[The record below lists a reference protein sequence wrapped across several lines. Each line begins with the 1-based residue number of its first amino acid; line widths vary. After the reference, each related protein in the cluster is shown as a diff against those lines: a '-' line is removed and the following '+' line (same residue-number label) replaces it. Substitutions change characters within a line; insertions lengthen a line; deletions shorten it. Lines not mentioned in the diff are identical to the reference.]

1 MPSPDGDSVLVTVAE
16 LQEHST
22 ELRTEIVEEI
32 EQKIS
37 AQCKQVTDSI
47 SSELSKL
54 SALLLPTGPALTE
67 SCSSEPFGTQIPLP
81 ETSLSNPLFTGSGA
95 TPPVGKAA
103 HPPEVK
109 HTASQTIDTLSR
121 EASDDDSDCEANDW
135 FRSHS
140 EFPELRLFAPF
151 IEPGIQPP
159 PDNAPIR
166 PHIYQLI
173 ADPTLEAINR
183 KNHKAA
189 ASEYKFL
196 VCYGFYLPT
205 SVVALKATIAAGVRP
220 PSAETRLQ
228 KLLRAFQGIEE
239 HIRAR
244 LAHIRAARSDDAGGS
259 KTLADVFHQ
268 IYLQEDSSM
277 IYGSAQFSQFAET
290 FRKQEINSLIHQ
302 AAKLTAQKKVGAR
315 PAPAEDSDSQKP
327 SGKGAQPDR
336 NRPAA
341 DKNKGK
347 DKGKKPLKDP
357 SNP

>member
-1 MPSPDGDSVLVTVAE
+1 MLVTVAE
-16 LQEHST
+16 LHEHST
-22 ELRTEIVEEI
+22 ELRSEIVEEL
-32 EQKIS
+32 ELRIS
-37 AQCKQVTDSI
+37 EQCKQVTDSI
-47 SSELSKL
+47 SAELSKL
-54 SALLLPTGPALTE
+54 SALLTPSGLTQAE
-67 SCSSEPFGTQIPLP
+67 SFSSEPFGTQIPP
-81 ETSLSNPLFTGSGA
+81 SDSSLSNPLFTRTGA
-95 TPPVGKAA
+95 IPPVGKGAQ
-103 HPPEVK
+103 PPEVK
-109 HTASQTIDTLSR
+109 HTASQTIATLSR
-121 EASDDDSDCEANDW
+121 EASDDESDCEANDW
-135 FRSHS
+135 FKSHP

-159 PDNAPIR
+159 PDNAPIQ

-196 VCYGFYLPT
+196 VCYGFYLST
-205 SVVALKATIAAGVRP
+205 SVAALKATIAAGVRP
-220 PSAETRLQ
+220 PSAEMRLQ

-244 LAHIRAARSDDAGGS
+244 LAHIRAARSDEAGGS

-268 IYLQEDSSM
+268 IYLQEDSS

-290 FRKQEINSLIHQ
+290 FRKQEISSLIHQ

-315 PAPAEDSDSQKP
+315 PGAQEESESQKAG
-327 SGKGAQPDR
+327 GKGSQSDQ
-336 NRPAA
+336 NKPAA
-341 DKNKGK
+341 EKKGK

-357 SNP
+357 KDQ